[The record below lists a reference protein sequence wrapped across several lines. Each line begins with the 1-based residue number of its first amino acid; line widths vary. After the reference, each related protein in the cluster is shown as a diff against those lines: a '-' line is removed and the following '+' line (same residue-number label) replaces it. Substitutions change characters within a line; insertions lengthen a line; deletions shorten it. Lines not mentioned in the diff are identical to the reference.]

1 MKDFGKDFDTI
12 DQARTRP
19 IEIGRSVDS
28 VKLSTPSRQKSSTP
42 VFFDCPLERKSARH
56 EDDDFGLSF
65 QDPFGRNAFGFR
77 SPLSEHLVSAGNLHH
92 LRNPMP
98 RRKGWIK
105 PFHGVYTRTFT
116 IAHPFAHTT
125 QPGVELLNFF
135 QRCIF
140 PPVSSPTSRIVSSIS
155 LSVVG
160 SRETMRVR
168 PSRTRA

>member
-65 QDPFGRNAFGFR
+65 QDPFGRNAFGFQSR
-77 SPLSEHLVSAGNLHH
+77 LPEHLFVRYRA
-92 LRNPMP
+92 
-98 RRKGWIK
+98 
-105 PFHGVYTRTFT
+105 Y
-116 IAHPFAHTT
+116 FA
-125 QPGVELLNFF
+125 QFLGDDEIGLKRFEQILLEAING
-135 QRCIF
+135 
-140 PPVSSPTSRIVSSIS
+140 PVPAD
-155 LSVVG
+155 
-160 SRETMRVR
+160 VR
-168 PSRTRA
+168 